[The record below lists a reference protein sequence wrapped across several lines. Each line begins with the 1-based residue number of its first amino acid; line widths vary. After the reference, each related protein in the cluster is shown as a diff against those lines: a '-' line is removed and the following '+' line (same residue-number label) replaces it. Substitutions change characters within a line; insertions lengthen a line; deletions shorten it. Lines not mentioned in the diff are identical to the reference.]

1 MPFAPSK
8 NPTPPLAEALRPSS
22 LDGVVGQSHL
32 LGPDKPLRLAFESGR
47 LHSFILWGP
56 PGVGKTTI
64 GKLAAMSSDS
74 EFSMISAA
82 VAGVKEIRKAVEDAQ
97 AALQQHGRTTVLF
110 IDEIH
115 SFNKTQQDTL
125 LPHVESGLITLIGG
139 TTSFPGLALN
149 DALLSR
155 AQVYEMKP
163 LSQDEMRL
171 LYERAKPR
179 LHGVE
184 IQDDALKLICEYA
197 DGDGRRFLNLVEQV
211 ASAAR
216 SKNHKSVD
224 IDFAKMST
232 SPSLRRFD
240 RGGDVFYEQISAF
253 HKSVRGSKPDAA
265 LYWMARMIDGG
276 GDARQICRRMIAIA
290 SEDIGNADPA
300 ALQIAMNAAQAYD
313 RMGHPE
319 GELALAHAAVYLS
332 CAPKSNAVYSA
343 WNAAKAFVRSD
354 AFRDVPIHLRNAPT
368 KLMEEMG
375 YKKGYRY
382 AHDEQDAY
390 AAGQTYFPD
399 EVGERT
405 WYAPTSRGA
414 ERRLQ
419 EKLAQLSILDALRS
433 TLSDTA
439 KP

>member
-1 MPFAPSK
+1 MAF
-8 NPTPPLAEALRPSS
+8 NPTVKPTAPLADSMRPQS
-22 LDGVVGQSHL
+22 LDEVVGQTHL
-32 LGPDKPLRLAFESGR
+32 LGADKPLRLAFDSHR

-56 PGVGKTTI
+56 PGVGKTSI
-64 GKLAAMSSDS
+64 GKLAALASDS
-74 EFSMISAA
+74 EFSIISAA
-82 VAGVKEIRKAVEDAQ
+82 IAGVKEIRKAVEDAET
-97 AALQQHGRTTVLF
+97 ALESHGKTTVLF

-139 TTSFPGLALN
+139 TTNFPGMALN

-155 AQVYEMKP
+155 VQVYEMKP
-163 LSQDEMRL
+163 LNHDELYL
-171 LYERAKPR
+171 LYERAKPHI
-179 LHGVE
+179 HGIT

-211 ASAAR
+211 CNAAR
-216 SKNHKSVD
+216 SKGEKSIG

-240 RGGDVFYEQISAF
+240 KGGDVFYEQISAF
-253 HKSVRGSKPDAA
+253 HKSVRGSSPDGA

-319 GELALAHAAVYLS
+319 GELAVAHAAVYLA
-332 CAPKSNAVYSA
+332 CAPKSNAVYMA
-343 WNAAKAFVRSD
+343 WNAAKDQVKND
-354 AFRDVPIHLRNAPT
+354 PFREVPIHLRNAPT
-368 KLMEEMG
+368 KLMEKMG

-382 AHDEQDAY
+382 AHDEPDAY

-399 EVGERT
+399 DLGEQH
-405 WYAPTSRGA
+405 WYVPTARGA
-414 ERRLQ
+414 EKRIA
-419 EKLAQLSILDALRS
+419 EKTSAMKLLDKNHRKS
-433 TLSDTA
+433 
-439 KP
+439 